1 MTYSKKDILTSISF
15 MLFILSFAIV
25 FVVFFKPLYYF
36 DIHHLKLVE
45 NTHYTYQQIKENYQI
60 LIHYQSI
67 FYQGK
72 LVFKDFI
79 MSKSGRIHFEE
90 VKRIFEIIQIVCLLT
105 FCTTSYLV
113 YRQIK
118 QKEYRFFKLTA
129 ILTIVIPLILGF
141 FAFIDFDHL
150 FVMFHQLAFSNDY
163 WLFNP
168 RLDPIINIL
177 PENFF
182 MHCFMLIVFIVLFS
196 AFICYKIYQH
206 YQKTILA
213 IDNHESYTL

>member
-15 MLFILSFAIV
+15 MLFIISFSVV
-25 FVVFFKPLYYF
+25 FVAFFKPLYYF

-79 MSKSGRIHFEE
+79 MSKGGRIHFEE

-129 ILTIVIPLILGF
+129 ILTIAIPLI
-141 FAFIDFDHL
+141 
-150 FVMFHQLAFSNDY
+150 
-163 WLFNP
+163 FNP

-182 MHCFMLIVFIVLFS
+182 MHCFILIVFIVLFS

>member
-1 MTYSKKDILTSISF
+1 MSYSKKDILTSISF

-36 DIHHLKLVE
+36 DIDHLKLVE
-45 NTHYTYQQIKENYQI
+45 NTRYTYQQLKENYQI

-72 LVFKDFI
+72 LVLKDFI
-79 MSKSGRIHFEE
+79 MSKGGRIHFEE
-90 VKRIFEIIQIVCLLT
+90 VKRIFEVLQVICLLT
-105 FCTTSYLV
+105 FCTTSILV
-113 YRQIK
+113 YKQIK

-129 ILTIVIPLILGF
+129 VLTIVIPLILSF
-141 FAFIDFDHL
+141 FAFVDFEHL
-150 FVMFHQLAFSNDY
+150 FITFHQLVFSNDY

-168 RLDPIINIL
+168 KLDPIINIL
-177 PENFF
+177 PESFF

-206 YQKTILA
+206 YQKKILT
-213 IDNHESYTL
+213 IDNHELYTL

>member
-1 MTYSKKDILTSISF
+1 MSYSKKDILTSISF
-15 MLFILSFAIV
+15 MLFNITFSVV

-36 DIHHLKLVE
+36 DIHHLNLVE
-45 NTHYTYQQIKENYQI
+45 NTHYTNQQNKENYQI

-67 FYQGK
+67 FYQRK

-79 MSKSGRIHFEE
+79 MSKGGR
-90 VKRIFEIIQIVCLLT
+90 LLT

-141 FAFIDFDHL
+141 FAFIDFDRL

-182 MHCFMLIVFIVLFS
+182 LHCFMLIVFIVLFS

-206 YQKTILA
+206 YQKKILA

>member
-1 MTYSKKDILTSISF
+1 
-15 MLFILSFAIV
+15 ML
-25 FVVFFKPLYYF
+25 K
-36 DIHHLKLVE
+36 IHI
-45 NTHYTYQQIKENYQI
+45 YTYQQIKENYQI

-79 MSKSGRIHFEE
+79 MSKGGRIHFEE
-90 VKRIFEIIQIVCLLT
+90 VKRIFEMIQIVCLLT
-105 FCTTSYLV
+105 FFTTSYLV

-141 FAFIDFDHL
+141 FAFVDFDRL
-150 FVMFHQLAFSNDY
+150 FVMFHQLVFSNDY

-168 RLDPIINIL
+168 HLDPIINIL

-182 MHCFMLIVFIVLFS
+182 MHCFMSIVFIVLFS